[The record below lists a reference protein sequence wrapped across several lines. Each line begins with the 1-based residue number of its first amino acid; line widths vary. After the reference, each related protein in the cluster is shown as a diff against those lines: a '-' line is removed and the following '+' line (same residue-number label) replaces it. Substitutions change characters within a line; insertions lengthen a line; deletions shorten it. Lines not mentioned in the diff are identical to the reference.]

1 MKTQRY
7 YLLVCFAA
15 LFSSW
20 GVAQQRPFQVDGS
33 VVSRAWIDSL
43 DGVILQYQLDG
54 EFIHD
59 TAQIVQTHF
68 SFTGSV
74 PAVMEASLIP
84 LFKQEYRPEPAF
96 HLNKYVRKI
105 YVGDGN
111 LSIIV
116 DDSFRQSKATGSQ
129 KTAEYDL
136 YQQYIAAS
144 VDKNEK
150 VYQETREVPKE
161 EAKIKRRAALSAI
174 EDAKKGFLKEQP
186 DNSFSLDV
194 MNGMISKYQN
204 KELFLPESDS
214 LYNSLVSS
222 FNRLSSRVREMPD
235 GKDIQMRLDE
245 LKNRKLPAFS
255 GELLDGG
262 TLDIADYKGRIFLID
277 FWGSWC
283 IWCRKGHPHLKEIY
297 EKYKPLGFEIIG
309 VGVEF
314 DKDRSAGEKKLRK
327 AIADDGIDWVQ
338 VYNENDGEN
347 DLRKVFSIYAYPTKI
362 LVDRSGNIVL
372 RVYDDDERKLD
383 AKLAELFSKDSH

>member
-174 EDAKKGFLKEQP
+174 EDAKKGFLEEQP

-262 TLDIADYKGRIFLID
+262 TLDIADYKGRIFLVD

-327 AIADDGIDWVQ
+327 AIADDGIGWVQ

-362 LVDRSGNIVL
+362 LVDRSGNIVM

-383 AKLAELFSKDSH
+383 AKLAELFGKDSH